1 MPKAGAPSETW
12 IGVLGRGQDGAD
24 GIQDYCTHLGKGLAS
39 RGVTLRVSRVEWR
52 RLGWRRALAELRR
65 ESRAWRGDWVLLQY
79 TALGF
84 SSRGFPLRAVTVM
97 RILRGN
103 GARCAVVFHDPFRQ
117 GGRRLRDRL
126 RGTVQEWVIRR
137 IFELSERAIFP
148 DPLSKIPWL
157 PKQSTKGV
165 CIPIGAN
172 IPECPVVA
180 NGDAKNEGGLKTVV
194 VFCLSLDAVMAEEMR
209 DLSVAARTACEKGAR
224 FRLIFLGRGTA
235 EAREAIS
242 AAFLGVPVEISI
254 LGILDA
260 EKVAEVLSGADIMLC
275 VRGMIYP
282 RRGSAIAGIASGL
295 AVLGYAG
302 EAEGT
307 PLVEAGVILV
317 PYRDAAALGRELAKV
332 LGDSALEAELREKS
346 HRAYGQY
353 YSWDLIAGAFRRAL
367 EGPGA

>member
-1 MPKAGAPSETW
+1 MPKAGAPTESW

-24 GIQDYCTHLGKGLAS
+24 GIQDYCTYLGHGLAS
-39 RGVTLRVSRVEWR
+39 HGVTLRVSRVDWP

-65 ESRAWRGDWVLLQY
+65 ESRTWRGHWVLLQY

-97 RILRGN
+97 RILLQN

-126 RGTVQEWVIRR
+126 RGKVQEWVIRR
-137 IFELSERAIFP
+137 IFRLSERAIFP
-148 DPLSKIPWL
+148 DPLSRITWL
-157 PKQSTKGV
+157 PRNSAKGV

-172 IPECPVVA
+172 IPEARREV
-180 NGDAKNEGGLKTVV
+180 NHDRQNQNGLKTVV
-194 VFCLSLDAVMAEEMR
+194 VFCLSLDAVMAEEVM
-209 DLSVAARTACEKGAR
+209 DLSIAARTSCASGAR
-224 FRLIFLGRGTA
+224 FRLIFLGRGTN

-242 AAFLGVPVEISI
+242 AAFRQIPVEISVQ
-254 LGILDA
+254 GILPA
-260 EKVAEVLSGADIMLC
+260 QKVAECLASSDIMLC

-295 AVLGYAG
+295 AVLGYSG

-307 PLVEAGVILV
+307 PLAEAGVVLV
-317 PYRDAAALGRELAKV
+317 PYRDAAALGRELARV
-332 LGDSALEAELREKS
+332 LSDPALEAELREKS
-346 HRAYGQY
+346 GRAYREH
-353 YSWDLIAGAFRRAL
+353 YSWDRIAEAFRRAL
-367 EGPGA
+367 EGPGE